1 MTDVKM
7 NGQSPYSINK
17 EDRAEEHNPTEMGD
31 DSDLNH
37 SFDKVDNEDADQD
50 RTIPDIKTKIQL
62 SWHDISIRAEPPAG
76 CCGKKGVGVEKTII
90 DNISGSALPGQFI
103 SIIGASGAGK
113 TTLLNFLSGRLIS
126 KGLTKEG
133 TVKINGVE
141 SDQVKGFQQFSAYVQ
156 QDDVLMQSMTVRECL
171 LFAAKLKLPGTE
183 QDKIAR
189 VDELILDLKLKKCR
203 NSFIGGPLLKGVS
216 GGERKRTSIGV
227 ELVTNPSL
235 IFLDEPTT
243 GLDSYTATQVMKMLS
258 KLAKSGRTVVQT
270 IHQPNSE
277 IFGLFDKLMLLS
289 CGKIIY
295 FNDADKSINYF
306 KEIGYP
312 CPSLSNPA
320 DFFMSMMSIESL
332 EIADASPDR
341 KKEADGE
348 NTVEKRYKAQI
359 AEFVE
364 QYQNSSLNCQ
374 AHIVDPTVK
383 TLTDEDI

>member
-1 MTDVKM
+1 
-7 NGQSPYSINK
+7 
-17 EDRAEEHNPTEMGD
+17 
-31 DSDLNH
+31 
-37 SFDKVDNEDADQD
+37 
-50 RTIPDIKTKIQL
+50 
-62 SWHDISIRAEPPAG
+62 
-76 CCGKKGVGVEKTII
+76 
-90 DNISGSALPGQFI
+90 
-103 SIIGASGAGK
+103 
-113 TTLLNFLSGRLIS
+113 
-126 KGLTKEG
+126 
-133 TVKINGVE
+133 
-141 SDQVKGFQQFSAYVQ
+141 
-156 QDDVLMQSMTVRECL
+156 MTVRECL
-171 LFAAKLKLPGTE
+171 LFAARLKLPGTE
-183 QDKIAR
+183 QEKIAR

-258 KLAKSGRTVVQT
+258 RLAKSGRTVVQT

-320 DFFMSMMSIESL
+320 DFFMSMMSIESI

-341 KKEADGE
+341 KKEADAE
-348 NTVEKRYKAQI
+348 NTVEQRYKAQI
-359 AEFVE
+359 AEFDE
-364 QYQNSSLNCQ
+364 QYQKDNEVKEKKEDSALMAGFPGLASECPATCPSNH
-374 AHIVDPTVK
+374 ATTDPT
-383 TLTDEDI
+383 TRP